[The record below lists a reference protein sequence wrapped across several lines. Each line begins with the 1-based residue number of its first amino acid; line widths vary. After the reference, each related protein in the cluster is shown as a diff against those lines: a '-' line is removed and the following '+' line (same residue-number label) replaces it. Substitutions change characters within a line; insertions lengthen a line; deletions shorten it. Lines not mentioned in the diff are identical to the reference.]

1 MNKDGFESFVP
12 QSFASPEM
20 LPADAAE
27 AEKWQQANR
36 AFWEN
41 HPMRYDWT
49 QPIVASGQ
57 SREFFAEVDRRFLS
71 AVRSVMPWKDL
82 PFEGLID
89 FGTLGS
95 MDVLEIGVGMGT
107 HAQLIAP
114 RAKTYVGID
123 LTDYAAVATRRRFEL
138 NGING
143 TVLQM
148 DAERMEFPD
157 RSFDLIWTWGVIHH
171 SANTS
176 RILSEMHRVL
186 RPAGRAI
193 VMVYYRGWW
202 NYYVCSCLIRGL
214 LMGGI
219 FKYGSL
225 TKTVQAHCDGALARF
240 YSVRSWR
247 AAVRGLFT
255 VESIGTNGNKADIL
269 PIPGGRVKDAILAAT
284 PDLVTRVMTRDLKMG
299 SFLISKL
306 RKGDD
311 STQASRCFR
320 GSA

>member
-1 MNKDGFESFVP
+1 
-12 QSFASPEM
+12 M

-27 AEKWQQANR
+27 AENWQQANR

-57 SREFFAEVDRRFLS
+57 SREFFAEMDRRFLS

-186 RPAGRAI
+186 RPGGRAI

-214 LMGGI
+214 LMGGVL
-219 FKYGSL
+219 KYGSFI
-225 TKTVQAHCDGALARF
+225 KTVQAHCDGALARF

-247 AAVRGLFT
+247 TAVRGLFT

-269 PIPGGRVKDAILAAT
+269 PIPGGRLKDAIVAAIS
-284 PDLVTRVMTRDLKMG
+284 DLVTRVMTRDLKMG

-311 STQASRCFR
+311 STQASPGISLGATRQVYFR
-320 GSA
+320 PLPSIVPP